1 MIKKAV
7 ENMRKTKIMIP
18 EEKKKEFDMD
28 KLVEELLEEIRDSKS
43 N

>member
-1 MIKKAV
+1 
-7 ENMRKTKIMIP
+7 MIP